1 MDMTN
6 SQLPSKFSKEKQIL
20 KSDSI
25 NQIKFED
32 SKSLILK
39 IAKNLKPIV
48 SIDTVVRLMMD
59 TNKTA
64 ANSGLLTVPFK
75 IDCDIVYHNIARLLY
90 DSFIAYYLKNN
101 PNTSHF
107 GLASTALEGSTTSLL
122 FRKTERLIK
131 LASNREDIAG
141 KFIRGVM
148 FSVEAPE
155 TDSPMPVFTETLV
168 KGLDIHLGLDIAIY
182 GASLNYGRIFIP
194 IQEGGKV
201 IEKIYHNLE
210 QMIQQKLIT
219 YDEVNDKYLKISES
233 LLFKEVEEIVTR
245 LRYKTNTRRKLLADL
260 KANTVY
266 LGRSDDDD
274 RFNLENEVQLAT
286 TPENSGTQSSP
297 SGAKINEMNLIG
309 HEIGI
314 FPDVKKKP
322 EINRSMKSY
331 GAFMENIKRIS
342 KSSATSVNANQNK
355 VIAYG
360 EQPSTLNDTNQKK
373 AIRTFNQ
380 TGSKAI
386 SLEPATKGTIKND
399 LELEKTTTIDVQPTP
414 NIMVTSAKNVTENKS
429 FTTKSSAQPMENTRA
444 LSTSDTDF
452 TRNRNFAS
460 PSTIKFAERNKT
472 TNNQNVLDQSGQKN
486 RDNDVPVLRS
496 LEERTNKTSVQKTQL
511 STKFSERT
519 HSEHP
524 LPSIREVIIDTPV
537 KSVKVALKTL
547 KSNTTIIENRKLKE
561 QERLD
566 KVEPKTSNSDT
577 PILNEKPKSPPIKP
591 VLAKPRTIE
600 SNRIIIEERQ
610 QSTPPKLQEN
620 IQGKL
625 KNGDNKQKTYRDID
639 SSFLNTMGQ
648 EPAYKQTGSVPVNY
662 PGSLSTSTITSA
674 ALQGRTISK
683 HFKKQANK
691 QKGQKELPKN
701 TSKNISKLLAAKYS
715 KHSSTGQK
723 VSREFKYYL
732 GTGNFILPDIMT
744 NEPSGVR
751 NRPTKLIII
760 GENNHCGGDKYCA
773 GKRIL
778 DNDCNTL
785 RSTAGYRGMDL
796 TCVVTMIK
804 IQLDALN
811 GYLGTDMN
819 SPNKLAMR
827 VEDAEE
833 IIGIIRKE
841 VMRSTKNNEQAYSR
855 KEIFQS
861 TTDLL
866 LKTLYANKQIS
877 KYFYGLMV
885 EVAETK
891 PFQEL
896 DPIIIKKFKKVLVNS
911 YQILKR
917 AEKK

>member
-6 SQLPSKFSKEKQIL
+6 SQPPSKFSKEQQIL
-20 KSDSI
+20 RSDSI

-32 SKSLILK
+32 SESLILK
-39 IAKNLKPIV
+39 IVKNLKPIV

-64 ANSGLLTVPFK
+64 GNSGILTVPFK

-107 GLASTALEGSTTSLL
+107 GLASTTLEGSTTSLL

-141 KFIRGVM
+141 RFIRGVM

-155 TDSPMPVFTETLV
+155 TDSPTPVFTETLL

-194 IQEGGKV
+194 IRAGGKV
-201 IEKIYHNLE
+201 IEKVYHNLE

-233 LLFKEVEEIVTR
+233 LLFKEVEEIVTH
-245 LRYKTNTRRKLLADL
+245 LRYKINTRRKLLADL

-274 RFNLENEVQLAT
+274 RFNLENEVQLTT
-286 TPENSGTQSSP
+286 TPENSGTQPSP
-297 SGAKINEMNLIG
+297 SGAKINEMNLVG

-342 KSSATSVNANQNK
+342 KSSATSVNANQKK

-373 AIRTFNQ
+373 AIRTFSQ

-386 SLEPATKGTIKND
+386 SLEPTTKGTIKND

-414 NIMVTSAKNVTENKS
+414 NIMVTSAKNVTENES
-429 FTTKSSAQPMENTRA
+429 FTTKSNAQPMENTRA
-444 LSTSDTDF
+444 LSKSDTDF
-452 TRNRNFAS
+452 TRNQDFAS

-472 TNNQNVLDQSGQKN
+472 TNNQNILDHSRHKN
-486 RDNDVPVLRS
+486 QDNGLPVLRS
-496 LEERTNKTSVQKTQL
+496 LEERTNKTLVQKTQL
-511 STKFSERT
+511 STKFSERM

-524 LPSIREVIIDTPV
+524 LPNIREVTTDTPV
-537 KSVKVALKTL
+537 KSIKVAPKTL
-547 KSNTTIIENRKLKE
+547 TSNTT
-561 QERLD
+561 
-566 KVEPKTSNSDT
+566 
-577 PILNEKPKSPPIKP
+577 
-591 VLAKPRTIE
+591 
-600 SNRIIIEERQ
+600 IIEERQ
-610 QSTPPKLQEN
+610 QSTPPKQRSTETRTVDSKNATSKEIQIPVQKRPVFPSLENQIDTQPRRLSHAKLQEN
-620 IQGKL
+620 IQGNS
-625 KNGDNKQKTYRDID
+625 KNTDNKQKTYRDIG

-648 EPAYKQTGSVPVNY
+648 EPAYEQTGTVPVNY
-662 PGSLSTSTITSA
+662 SESISTSTIASA
-674 ALQGRTISK
+674 ALQGLTISK
-683 HFKKQANK
+683 HVKKQDSK

-701 TSKNISKLLAAKYS
+701 PSKNISKLLEAKYS

-723 VSREFKYYL
+723 VSREFQYYL
-732 GTGNFILPDIMT
+732 GMGNFILPDIIT

-760 GENNHCGGDKYCA
+760 GESNHCGGDKYCA

-833 IIGIIRKE
+833 IIEVVRKE

-896 DPIIIKKFKKVLVNS
+896 DPIIIKKFRKVLENS

>member
-6 SQLPSKFSKEKQIL
+6 SQPPSKFSKEKQAL
-20 KSDSI
+20 GSDSI

-32 SKSLILK
+32 TESLILK
-39 IAKNLKPIV
+39 IVKNLKPIV

-59 TNKTA
+59 TNKIA
-64 ANSGLLTVPFK
+64 ANSGILTLPFK

-141 KFIRGVM
+141 KFIRGVT
-148 FSVEAPE
+148 FSVEASE
-155 TDSPMPVFTETLV
+155 TDSPTPVFTETLV
-168 KGLDIHLGLDIAIY
+168 KGLDIHLGLDIVIY

-194 IQEGGKV
+194 IRAGGKV

-245 LRYKTNTRRKLLADL
+245 LRYKINTRRKLLADL

-266 LGRSDDDD
+266 LGRSEDDD
-274 RFNLENEVQLAT
+274 RFNLANDVQLST
-286 TPENSGTQSSP
+286 TPENSATQSTP
-297 SGAKINEMNLIG
+297 SGSKINEMNLVG

-342 KSSATSVNANQNK
+342 RSSATSVDANQK
-355 VIAYG
+355 KIIAYG
-360 EQPSTLNDTNQKK
+360 EQPSTSNDTSQKK
-373 AIRTFNQ
+373 VIGTFSQ
-380 TGSKAI
+380 TDNKANL
-386 SLEPATKGTIKND
+386 LEPTTKGIIKND
-399 LELEKTTTIDVQPTP
+399 LELEKTTTTDVQPTS
-414 NIMVTSAKNVTENKS
+414 NITVTSAKNVIEKES
-429 FTTKSSAQPMENTRA
+429 FTTKSDAQAMENTRT
-444 LSTSDTDF
+444 LSKSDTDF
-452 TRNRNFAS
+452 IRNRDFAS
-460 PSTIKFAERNKT
+460 SSTIKFAEQNKT
-472 TNNQNVLDQSGQKN
+472 TTNQNVLDPRGHKT

-496 LEERTNKTSVQKTQL
+496 LEERTNKTSVQKIQL

-519 HSEHP
+519 PSEHP
-524 LPSIREVIIDTPV
+524 LPNIREVIADTPV
-537 KSVKVALKTL
+537 KSVEVALKTL
-547 KSNTTIIENRKLKE
+547 KSNTTIIENRQIKE

-566 KVEPKTSNSDT
+566 KVDT
-577 PILNEKPKSPPIKP
+577 Q
-591 VLAKPRTIE
+591 PRRL
-600 SNRIIIEERQ
+600 SHA
-610 QSTPPKLQEN
+610 KLQE
-620 IQGKL
+620 IVQGKL
-625 KNGDNKQKTYRDID
+625 KNADTKQKTYRSIG

-648 EPAYKQTGSVPVNY
+648 EPAYEQTGTVPTNY
-662 PGSLSTSTITSA
+662 PGNISSPTITST
-674 ALQGRTISK
+674 ALQGRTTS
-683 HFKKQANK
+683 K
-691 QKGQKELPKN
+691 QKSQKELPKN
-701 TSKNISKLLAAKYS
+701 PSKNISKLLEAKYS

-723 VSREFKYYL
+723 VSREFQYYS
-732 GTGNFILPDIMT
+732 GMGNFILPDIMT

-785 RSTAGYRGMDL
+785 RSTAGYGGMDL

-833 IIGIIRKE
+833 IIEIVRKE
-841 VMRSTKNNEQAYSR
+841 VMRSTKNNEQMFSR

-861 TTDLL
+861 ITDLL

-877 KYFYGLMV
+877 KYFYGLTV

-891 PFQEL
+891 SFQEL
-896 DPIIIKKFKKVLVNS
+896 DPIIIKKFRKILANS